1 MHVILHTCFNI
12 IFLSG
17 IIKQINQTK
26 SSILCKCKSAFES
39 HARML
44 TDYRYIL
51 SMLSMDGPIF
61 LLYGDIGIPQGIP
74 KALVQGDGLGLGFAL
89 ARGLQAQQLNQIY
102 M

>member
-1 MHVILHTCFNI
+1 
-12 IFLSG
+12 
-17 IIKQINQTK
+17 
-26 SSILCKCKSAFES
+26 
-39 HARML
+39 ML

-89 ARGLQAQQLNQIY
+89 VRGVQAQQLNQICNLI
-102 M
+102 